1 MSRGVFRTFA
11 GSQAGGRSAAR
22 ARLATLDPA
31 RFDAFL
37 VRLTGAGEID
47 PLARATAHGILLRRG
62 HWDTLALG
70 LRDASPPVRAATAAA
85 AIEMNRDKVEPEML
99 THAASDPAD
108 LVTEQIVGA
117 LRKGLNELEP
127 EVEDVDVVSRADAP
141 VAKAKPADADD
152 TLNSKMSQLLNRAL
166 DQNTA
171 GSQSELYHHLLDQ
184 LVADEARIVGALSD
198 GSVSPLVNVFDRT
211 RKAVLENAAL
221 VGRTANVALP
231 QMTPQYVGHLL
242 ALRLVE
248 IGPEDSALKT
258 EYEVLM
264 AETIVL
270 NAIKAA
276 SKGPLPAKVEKLT
289 LTLSPLGRS
298 LWAAATAQDD
308 QDGWR

>member
-1 MSRGVFRTFA
+1 MD
-11 GSQAGGRSAAR
+11 AAR
-22 ARLATLDPA
+22 
-31 RFDAFL
+31 
-37 VRLTGAGEID
+37 
-47 PLARATAHGILLRRG
+47 
-62 HWDTLALG
+62 LG
-70 LRDASPPVRAATAAA
+70 LDVYSW
-85 AIEMNRDKVEPEML
+85 
-99 THAASDPAD
+99 
-108 LVTEQIVGA
+108 TEQQIVGA

>member
-1 MSRGVFRTFA
+1 MAQSFDPFGLV
-11 GSQAGGRSAAR
+11 GRAVDAAR
-22 ARLATLDPA
+22 
-31 RFDAFL
+31 
-37 VRLTGAGEID
+37 
-47 PLARATAHGILLRRG
+47 
-62 HWDTLALG
+62 LG
-70 LRDASPPVRAATAAA
+70 LDVYSW
-85 AIEMNRDKVEPEML
+85 
-99 THAASDPAD
+99 
-108 LVTEQIVGA
+108 TEQQIVGA

-127 EVEDVDVVSRADAP
+127 EDSDDDVVSAP
-141 VAKAKPADADD
+141 TEAPAEES
-152 TLNSKMSQLLNRAL
+152 LNSKMSQLLNRAL

-171 GSQSELYHHLLDQ
+171 GSQTELYHHLLDQ

-198 GSVSPLVNVFDRT
+198 GSVSPLVNVYDRT
-211 RKAVLENAAL
+211 RKPVLENAAL

-298 LWAAATAQDD
+298 LWAAATAEDD
-308 QDGWR
+308 QNGWR

>member
-1 MSRGVFRTFA
+1 MAQSFDPFGLV
-11 GSQAGGRSAAR
+11 GRAVDAAR
-22 ARLATLDPA
+22 
-31 RFDAFL
+31 
-37 VRLTGAGEID
+37 
-47 PLARATAHGILLRRG
+47 
-62 HWDTLALG
+62 LG
-70 LRDASPPVRAATAAA
+70 LDVYSW
-85 AIEMNRDKVEPEML
+85 
-99 THAASDPAD
+99 
-108 LVTEQIVGA
+108 TEQQIVGA

-127 EVEDVDVVSRADAP
+127 EDSDDDVVSAP
-141 VAKAKPADADD
+141 PEAPAEES
-152 TLNSKMSQLLNRAL
+152 LNSKMSQLLNRAL

-171 GSQSELYHHLLDQ
+171 GSQTELYHHLLDQ

-198 GSVSPLVNVFDRT
+198 GSVSPLVNVYDRT
-211 RKAVLENAAL
+211 RKPVLENAAL

-298 LWAAATAQDD
+298 LWAAATAEDD
-308 QDGWR
+308 QNGWR

>member
-1 MSRGVFRTFA
+1 LRVAQSFDPFGLV
-11 GSQAGGRSAAR
+11 GRAVDAAR
-22 ARLATLDPA
+22 
-31 RFDAFL
+31 
-37 VRLTGAGEID
+37 
-47 PLARATAHGILLRRG
+47 
-62 HWDTLALG
+62 LG
-70 LRDASPPVRAATAAA
+70 LDVYSW
-85 AIEMNRDKVEPEML
+85 
-99 THAASDPAD
+99 
-108 LVTEQIVGA
+108 TEQQIVGA

-127 EVEDVDVVSRADAP
+127 EDSDDDEVVSAADT
-141 VAKAKPADADD
+141 AKPAAAEES
-152 TLNSKMSQLLNRAL
+152 LNSKMSQLLNRAL

-171 GSQSELYHHLLDQ
+171 GSQTELFHHLLDQ

-198 GSVSPLVNVFDRT
+198 GSVSPLVNVYDRT
-211 RKAVLENAAL
+211 RKPVLENAAL

-298 LWAAATAQDD
+298 LWAAATAEDD
-308 QDGWR
+308 RDRWG

>member
-1 MSRGVFRTFA
+1 MAQSFDPFGLV
-11 GSQAGGRSAAR
+11 GRAVDAAR
-22 ARLATLDPA
+22 
-31 RFDAFL
+31 
-37 VRLTGAGEID
+37 
-47 PLARATAHGILLRRG
+47 
-62 HWDTLALG
+62 LG
-70 LRDASPPVRAATAAA
+70 LDVYSW
-85 AIEMNRDKVEPEML
+85 
-99 THAASDPAD
+99 
-108 LVTEQIVGA
+108 TEQQIVGA

-127 EVEDVDVVSRADAP
+127 EDTDDDIVSAADTSAP
-141 VAKAKPADADD
+141 RSSSANSAAGEES
-152 TLNSKMSQLLNRAL
+152 LNSKMSQLLNRAL

-171 GSQSELYHHLLDQ
+171 GSQTELYHHLLDQ

-198 GSVSPLVNVFDRT
+198 GSVSPLVNVYDRT
-211 RKAVLENAAL
+211 RKPVLENAAL

-231 QMTPQYVGHLL
+231 QMTPQYIGHLL

-258 EYEVLM
+258 DYEVLM

-298 LWAAATAQDD
+298 LWAAATAEDD
-308 QDGWR
+308 QNGWR

>member
-1 MSRGVFRTFA
+1 MAQSFDPFGLV
-11 GSQAGGRSAAR
+11 GRAVDAAR
-22 ARLATLDPA
+22 
-31 RFDAFL
+31 
-37 VRLTGAGEID
+37 
-47 PLARATAHGILLRRG
+47 
-62 HWDTLALG
+62 LG
-70 LRDASPPVRAATAAA
+70 LDVYSW
-85 AIEMNRDKVEPEML
+85 
-99 THAASDPAD
+99 
-108 LVTEQIVGA
+108 TEQQIVGA

-127 EVEDVDVVSRADAP
+127 EDNDDDIVSAADASVP
-141 VAKAKPADADD
+141 KSSSAKPGASDES
-152 TLNSKMSQLLNRAL
+152 LNSKMSDLLNRAL

-171 GSQSELYHHLLDQ
+171 GSQTELYHHLLDQ

-198 GSVSPLVNVFDRT
+198 GSASPMVNVFDRT

-270 NAIKAA
+270 NAIKSA

-298 LWAAATAQDD
+298 LWAAATAEDD

>member
-1 MSRGVFRTFA
+1 VAQSFDPFGLV
-11 GSQAGGRSAAR
+11 GRAVDAAR
-22 ARLATLDPA
+22 
-31 RFDAFL
+31 
-37 VRLTGAGEID
+37 
-47 PLARATAHGILLRRG
+47 
-62 HWDTLALG
+62 LG
-70 LRDASPPVRAATAAA
+70 LDVYSW
-85 AIEMNRDKVEPEML
+85 
-99 THAASDPAD
+99 
-108 LVTEQIVGA
+108 TEQQIVGA

-127 EVEDVDVVSRADAP
+127 EDNDDDIVSAADASAP
-141 VAKAKPADADD
+141 KSSSAKPGASDES
-152 TLNSKMSQLLNRAL
+152 LNSKMSDLLNRAL

-171 GSQSELYHHLLDQ
+171 GSQTELYHHLLDQ

-298 LWAAATAQDD
+298 LWAAATAEDD

>member
-1 MSRGVFRTFA
+1 MAQSFDPFGLV
-11 GSQAGGRSAAR
+11 GRAVDAAR
-22 ARLATLDPA
+22 
-31 RFDAFL
+31 
-37 VRLTGAGEID
+37 
-47 PLARATAHGILLRRG
+47 
-62 HWDTLALG
+62 LG
-70 LRDASPPVRAATAAA
+70 LDVYSW
-85 AIEMNRDKVEPEML
+85 
-99 THAASDPAD
+99 
-108 LVTEQIVGA
+108 TEQQIVGA

-127 EVEDVDVVSRADAP
+127 EEGDDDVISAGDTS
-141 VAKAKPADADD
+141 KPADSDD
-152 TLNSKMSQLLNRAL
+152 SLNSKMSQLLNRAL

-171 GSQSELYHHLLDQ
+171 GSQTELYHHLLDQ

-298 LWAAATAQDD
+298 LWAAATAEDN
-308 QDGWR
+308 QDGWH

>member
-1 MSRGVFRTFA
+1 LRVAQSFDPFGLV
-11 GSQAGGRSAAR
+11 GRAVDAAR
-22 ARLATLDPA
+22 
-31 RFDAFL
+31 
-37 VRLTGAGEID
+37 
-47 PLARATAHGILLRRG
+47 
-62 HWDTLALG
+62 LG
-70 LRDASPPVRAATAAA
+70 LDVYSW
-85 AIEMNRDKVEPEML
+85 
-99 THAASDPAD
+99 
-108 LVTEQIVGA
+108 TEQQIVGA

-127 EVEDVDVVSRADAP
+127 EEGDDDVSPAAPAADT
-141 VAKAKPADADD
+141 DD
-152 TLNSKMSQLLNRAL
+152 SLNSKMSQLLNRAL

-171 GSQSELYHHLLDQ
+171 GSQTELYHHLLDQ

-298 LWAAATAQDD
+298 LWAAATAEDN
-308 QDGWR
+308 QDGWH

>member
-1 MSRGVFRTFA
+1 LRVAQSFDPFGLV
-11 GSQAGGRSAAR
+11 GRAVDAAR
-22 ARLATLDPA
+22 
-31 RFDAFL
+31 
-37 VRLTGAGEID
+37 
-47 PLARATAHGILLRRG
+47 
-62 HWDTLALG
+62 LG
-70 LRDASPPVRAATAAA
+70 LDVYSW
-85 AIEMNRDKVEPEML
+85 
-99 THAASDPAD
+99 
-108 LVTEQIVGA
+108 TEQQIVGA

-127 EVEDVDVVSRADAP
+127 ED
-141 VAKAKPADADD
+141 DADD
-152 TLNSKMSQLLNRAL
+152 VVVAADTSAPKSASAKSAAGDESLNSKMSQLLNRAL

-171 GSQSELYHHLLDQ
+171 GSQTELYHHLLDQ

-198 GSVSPLVNVFDRT
+198 GSVSPLVNVYDRT
-211 RKAVLENAAL
+211 RKPVLENAAL

-258 EYEVLM
+258 DYEVLM

-298 LWAAATAQDD
+298 LWAAATAEDD
-308 QDGWR
+308 QNGWR